1 MLLHRCFRRGG
12 RTICAGNFYISC
24 AFLHRFFF
32 FVRTLI
38 LVRVFRCISFCFI
51 PCVYHVALN
60 QALLEPCEGEL
71 GCVLWD
77 DAVRRAI
84 PTPSCAGQHHIAGAS
99 FFALVSF

>member
-1 MLLHRCFRRGG
+1 MQVLF
-12 RTICAGNFYISC
+12 SC
-24 AFLHRFFF
+24 AFCIDSFSLAERWYSFEFLVAYHIDFFL
-32 FVRTLI
+32 RA
-38 LVRVFRCISFCFI
+38 
-51 PCVYHVALN
+51 YHVSLN

-77 DAVRRAI
+77 DAVRRSI